1 MTALSRLTVK
11 NQTTIPLA
19 VRNVLGLNPGDTVAF
34 EIEGG
39 VVQVK
44 KASTLDLAFADA
56 VAGTLTEWQSPA
68 DDKAYRDL

>member
-19 VRNVLGLNPGDTVAF
+19 VRNALGLNPGDTVAF
-34 EIEGG
+34 EIEDG

-44 KASTLDLAFADA
+44 KASALDLAFAGA
-56 VAGTLTEWQSPA
+56 VAGTLTEWQSAA
-68 DDKAYRDL
+68 DDEAYRDL